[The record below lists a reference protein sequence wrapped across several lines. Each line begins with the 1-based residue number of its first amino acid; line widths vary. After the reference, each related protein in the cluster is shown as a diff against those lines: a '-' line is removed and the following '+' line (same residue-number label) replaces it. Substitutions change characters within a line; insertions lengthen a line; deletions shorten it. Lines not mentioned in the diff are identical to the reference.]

1 MRKISPLLM
10 KKSRL
15 FVDIILPVVLY
26 SVILLVAQL
35 VIMIAM
41 TVVYYAAHTG
51 EDALVIAEKA
61 EEFLLDN
68 AMLISLLG
76 NIFTFVVIFIDSKI
90 RKVRISDYTQLSK
103 PIGLRGGISAVLC
116 GMSFSMWLS
125 IMLSLLPI
133 PESWM
138 NDYADASA
146 SLNETSLIAVIATAV
161 AAPIIEEMLF
171 RGIIYRHLCICL
183 PEYLS
188 LVIQAVIF
196 AVLHGDTIIWVS
208 YALLGGLLF
217 GYIRMLTG
225 SIRATIL
232 AHMTFNLIGYVV
244 EFLGQGLV
252 TFLIMVS
259 PIVLIFSVRDMY
271 KQSIKSE

>member
-1 MRKISPLLM
+1 M
-10 KKSRL
+10 KKGRL
-15 FVDIILPVVLY
+15 FVDITLPVVLY
-26 SVILLVAQL
+26 SVILLIAQL
-35 VIMIAM
+35 VVMIAM

-51 EDALVIAEKA
+51 GDVADVAENA
-61 EEFLLDN
+61 EAFLLDN

-76 NIFTFVVIFIDSKI
+76 NIITFIVIFIDSKI
-90 RKVRISDYTQLSK
+90 RKVKVSDYTQLSK
-103 PIGLRGGISAVLC
+103 PIGLRGGVSAVLC

-125 IMLSLLPI
+125 MMLALLPI

-138 NDYADASA
+138 SDYADASS
-146 SLNETSLIAVIATAV
+146 SLNETTLIAIVATAV

-171 RGIIYRHLCICL
+171 RGIIYKHLSICL
-183 PEYLS
+183 PEYLA

-225 SIRATIL
+225 SIRTTIL
-232 AHMTFNLIGYVV
+232 AHMAFNLIGYIA
-244 EFLGQGLV
+244 EFMGQELM
-252 TFLIMVS
+252 TFLIVVS